1 MALYE
6 HYKDGPL
13 WIGLDSCGFQE
24 LKTVLG
30 TTEKEI
36 QAHGFETYY
45 ECNFYDLDLLAD
57 GLVRSITY
65 TDPHSALAAFL
76 FRMKKDTEGMPK
88 EFPGVRFTYSSIG
101 RLTQLNTGRSENGD
115 VIPHNFKFF
124 REAGDLFQTLS
135 DVEDVAKMVEP
146 IKRKPDVLNLSE
158 IYIDVTKEDFT
169 KPFEEDIYHVRFLPD
184 TPSWERDAPWIDPVE
199 LDIPA
204 NNMKEFLS
212 KLQTAELRIL
222 HYLRDER
229 PEKEKLPELEKKYGH
244 REVRIPAKWVEQLE
258 EEIKERSCRQ
268 EREQALALWEEEQK
282 AKEKAPAPDR
292 DMDVRSTSFNSEP
305 LLRND
310 SDDLER

>member
-36 QAHGFETYY
+36 QAHGFETHY
-45 ECNFYDLDLLAD
+45 ECSFYDLDVLDDRLT
-57 GLVRSITY
+57 RSITY
-65 TDPHSALAAFL
+65 TDPHSDALAAFL
-76 FRMKKDTEGMPK
+76 FRMNKDTEGMPK

-101 RLTQLNTGRSENGD
+101 RMTQLNTGRSRNWD
-115 VIPHNFKFF
+115 VIPHKFRF
-124 REAGDLFQTLS
+124 YREAGDLFQTLS

-146 IKRKPDVLNLSE
+146 IKWKPDVLNLTE

-169 KPFEEDIYHVRFLPD
+169 KPFEENTYHVRFLPD
-184 TPSWERDAPWIDPVE
+184 TPSWEKDAPWIDPVE

-229 PEKEKLPELEKKYGH
+229 PEKEKLPEPEKKYGH
-244 REVRIPAKWVEQLE
+244 PKVRVPAKWVEQLE
-258 EEIKERSCRQ
+258 EEIKKRSCRQ
-268 EREQALALWEEEQK
+268 EQEQALAWEEEQK
-282 AKEKAPAPDR
+282 AKTSSPDK
-292 DMDVRSTSFNSEP
+292 D
-305 LLRND
+305 
-310 SDDLER
+310 DDLER